1 MTPRD
6 GRTRLRPRPPRSPR
20 ARFRPRLPRSL
31 RARLTA
37 GLVVLLALAC
47 GVVGLVTVIAL
58 RSFLV
63 GRLDQQIAAG
73 GGRFAVSLEHERRP
87 DADNLGDT
95 RGQADGTF
103 GARVLGDRV
112 ERAAVVRGAGYVTVP
127 LTAADARALTAQPP
141 DAEPRT
147 LHLDR
152 LGAYRVAAWNGDDG
166 DVLLSG
172 LPLRPVE
179 ETVDRLVAV
188 ETVVFGL
195 VLTAAG
201 VTAAAWTRLSLRPLE
216 RLAATADEV
225 TRLPLATGQVAMPP
239 PLPGTR
245 PETEAGRLTG
255 AFNRMLGH
263 VGDALDS
270 RHVVEER
277 LRTFAA
283 DAGHE
288 LRTPVATVRARA
300 ELVLRAH
307 GDTLPDDVR
316 HALERIDA
324 ESRRMSLLV
333 DELLLLARLD
343 AGRGLR
349 RDEVDLTRVVL
360 DTVAD
365 ATARHPGHRWELELP
380 EEPVQ
385 VTGDED
391 RLHQVLA
398 NLLANAGRH
407 TPDGT
412 RVTVAL
418 STGAALSEDA
428 KDTDADADT
437 DADTGGGTEAGTEA
451 GGVTLTVTD
460 DGPGIPAE
468 LLPGVFRR
476 FTRGDSARSRAGG
489 STGLGLAIV
498 DAVTRAHGG
507 RATVTSRPGR
517 TRFTL
522 WLPPPGA
529 AAPVPPRGTP

>member
-1 MTPRD
+1 MTPTPP
-6 GRTRLRPRPPRSPR
+6 GRRSRLRGRFGSWLRF
-20 ARFRPRLPRSL
+20 RFRPPRSL

-47 GVVGLVTVIAL
+47 GVVGLVTAVAL
-58 RSFLV
+58 RSFLIS
-63 GRLDQQIAAG
+63 RLDQQVVAG
-73 GGRFAVSLEHERRP
+73 GGRFAVSLEHEHRP
-87 DADNLGDT
+87 DADNTDDAASLGDT

-103 GARVLGDRV
+103 GARALGDRV
-112 ERAAVVRGAGYVTVP
+112 DRAVVVRGASDVTVP
-127 LTAADARALTAQPP
+127 LTAADTRALTTLPP
-141 DAEPRT
+141 DARPRT
-147 LHLDR
+147 LRLGH
-152 LGAYRVAAWNGDDG
+152 LGAYRVAAWSGDDG

-172 LPLRPVE
+172 LPLHPVE

-188 ETVVFGL
+188 ETAVFAI

-225 TRLPLATGQVAMPP
+225 TGLPLAAGQVAMPA
-239 PLPGTR
+239 PLPETR
-245 PETEAGRLTG
+245 TGTEAGRLTG

-263 VGDALDS
+263 VGDALDR

-300 ELVLRAH
+300 ELVLRGH

-316 HALERIDA
+316 HSLERIEA

-349 RDEVDLTRVVL
+349 RDDVDLTRVVL

-365 ATARHPGHRWELELP
+365 AMARHPGHHWELELP
-380 EEPVQ
+380 EEPVH
-385 VTGDED
+385 VAGDED

-398 NLLANAGRH
+398 NLLANAGLH
-407 TPDGT
+407 TPAGT

-418 STGAALSEDA
+418 
-428 KDTDADADT
+428 DADAD
-437 DADTGGGTEAGTEA
+437 AGAGAGAGTDGGSEDGAA
-451 GGVTLTVTD
+451 GVVLTVTD

-476 FTRGDSARSRAGG
+476 FTRGDSPRSRASG
-489 STGLGLAIV
+489 STGLGLALV
-498 DAVTRAHGG
+498 DAVVRAHGG
-507 RATVTSRPGR
+507 RATVTSLPGR
-517 TRFTL
+517 TSFTL
-522 WLPPPGA
+522 RLPAPDA
-529 AAPVPPRGTP
+529 ARVPASVPPRV

>member
-1 MTPRD
+1 MTPEAP
-6 GRTRLRPRPPRSPR
+6 RPRPSRV
-20 ARFRPRLPRSL
+20 RPRLPRSL
-31 RARLTA
+31 RGRLTA

-47 GVVGLVTVIAL
+47 VTVGLVTVFAL

-63 GRLDQQIAAG
+63 SRLDQQIAAG
-73 GGRFAVSLEHERRP
+73 GGRFAVSLEHEERP

-103 GARVLGDRV
+103 GARLLDGRV
-112 ERAAVVRGAGYVTVP
+112 EQAAVVRGTSDVTVP
-127 LTAADARALTAQPP
+127 LTADDARALAALSP
-141 DAEPRT
+141 DARPRT
-147 LHLDR
+147 VR
-152 LGAYRVAAWNGDDG
+152 LASLGTYRVAAWTGDDG
-166 DVLLSG
+166 DLLVTG
-172 LPLRPVE
+172 LPLHPVE
-179 ETVDRLVAV
+179 ETVERLAAV
-188 ETVVFGL
+188 ETVVFAL

-201 VTAAAWTRLSLRPLE
+201 VTAAVWIRLSLRPLE

-225 TRLPLATGQVAMPP
+225 TRLPLATDQVAMPA
-239 PLPGTR
+239 PLPSAV
-245 PETEAGRLTG
+245 PESEVGRLTG

-263 VGDALDS
+263 VGDALDR

-300 ELVLRAH
+300 ELALRSH
-307 GDTLPDDVR
+307 GDTLPGDVR

-343 AGRGLR
+343 AGRSLR
-349 RDEVDLTRVVL
+349 RDPVDLTRVVL

-365 ATARHPGHRWELELP
+365 ATARHPDHHWELDLP
-380 EEPVQ
+380 EEPVE
-385 VTGDED
+385 VTGDAD
-391 RLHQVLA
+391 RLHQVLT

-407 TPDGT
+407 TPAGT

-418 STGAALSEDA
+418 TAGGAASDDSE
-428 KDTDADADT
+428 
-437 DADTGGGTEAGTEA
+437 GI
-451 GGVTLTVTD
+451 TLTVTD
-460 DGPGIPAE
+460 DGPGIPAD
-468 LLPGVFRR
+468 LLPGVFHR
-476 FTRGDSARSRAGG
+476 FTRGDTSRSRATG

-498 DAVTRAHGG
+498 DAVTRAHHG

-517 TRFTL
+517 TCFTL
-522 WLPPPGA
+522 WLPMGDEGA
-529 AAPVPPRGTP
+529 

>member
-1 MTPRD
+1 MTA
-6 GRTRLRPRPPRSPR
+6 TRPPRPSGARTRSWPTRLPR
-20 ARFRPRLPRSL
+20 VHPPRVRLRLPRSL
-31 RARLTA
+31 RARLTT
-37 GLVVLLALAC
+37 GLVVLLALVC
-47 GVVGLVTVIAL
+47 GTVGLVTVFAL
-58 RSFLV
+58 RSFLIS
-63 GRLDQQIAAG
+63 RLDQQIAAG

-87 DADNLGDT
+87 DADNRGDT

-103 GARVLGDRV
+103 GARLLHGNVGQAV
-112 ERAAVVRGAGYVTVP
+112 VVRGASDITVP
-127 LTAADARALTAQPP
+127 LTADDARALAALPP
-141 DAEPRT
+141 DAHPRT
-147 LHLDR
+147 LCLSH
-152 LGAYRVAAWNGDDG
+152 LGAYRVAAWSGDDG

-188 ETVVFGL
+188 ETIVFVV
-195 VLTAAG
+195 VLAAAG
-201 VTAAAWTRLSLRPLE
+201 VTAAAWTRFSLRPLE

-225 TRLPLATGQVAMPP
+225 TRMPLATGQVAMPP
-239 PLPGTR
+239 PLPGPR
-245 PETEAGRLTG
+245 PESEVGRLTG

-263 VGDALDS
+263 VGDALDR

-300 ELVLRAH
+300 ELTLRSH

-343 AGRGLR
+343 AGRSLR
-349 RDEVDLTRVVL
+349 RDAVDLTRLVL

-365 ATARHPGHRWELELP
+365 ATARHPGHHWELDLP
-380 EEPVQ
+380 EEPVA
-385 VTGDED
+385 VTGDDD
-391 RLHQVLA
+391 RLHQVLT

-407 TPDGT
+407 TPAGT

-418 STGAALSEDA
+418 T
-428 KDTDADADT
+428 ADALTADANT
-437 DADTGGGTEAGTEA
+437 DADTE
-451 GGVTLTVTD
+451 GVTLTVTD

-476 FTRGDSARSRAGG
+476 FTRGDTSRSRATG

-498 DAVTRAHGG
+498 DAVVRAHGG

-522 WLPPPGA
+522 WLPPRHEDEGA
-529 AAPVPPRGTP
+529 APPRP